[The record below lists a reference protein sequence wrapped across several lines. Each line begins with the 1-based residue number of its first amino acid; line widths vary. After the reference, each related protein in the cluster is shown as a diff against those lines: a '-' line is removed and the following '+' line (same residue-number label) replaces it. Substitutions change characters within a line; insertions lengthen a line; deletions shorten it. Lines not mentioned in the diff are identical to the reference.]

1 MLKEPSDQQVEEIAQ
16 RPDVVAA
23 QRYDCLNYDLSQAYS
38 IKGKTCVIA
47 GADDQILTK
56 IYNDLT
62 VGRYPLNEGEILLS
76 NRSKELLH
84 VNVGDEITLHAPSRK
99 YPYTISGFWGD
110 VTISADANVVG
121 MSLN

>member
-1 MLKEPSDQQVEEIAQ
+1 MTEG
-16 RPDVVAA
+16 
-23 QRYDCLNYDLSQAYS
+23 NYPTE
-38 IKGKTCVIA
+38 K
-47 GADDQILTK
+47 
-56 IYNDLT
+56 
-62 VGRYPLNEGEILLS
+62 GEIFLS